1 MRRLTTP
8 VTDLQAGV
16 RAVLDQRLKH
26 ESAAPITVG
35 LSGGGDSHA
44 LTLFAADWARR
55 HGRRLIVLTVDHQ
68 LRPESRD
75 WTRACAALAARLG
88 LEFHALDWMGDKP
101 AHGLSAAA
109 RSARH
114 RLLAV
119 AARDLGARVIL
130 LGHTASDLDEAAA
143 MRLEGSTTPSPR
155 EWSPSPVWPEG
166 RDLFLLRPMLA
177 LARAEIRD
185 WLTAQG
191 ETWIEDPSNSDLRF
205 ARARARARAR
215 AAGPTPSSSLGAEP
229 SDGLADLAR
238 AVRADPAGV
247 LTLPRAA
254 LAAPDGAK
262 LVAIASLCA
271 AGTDRPP
278 RGERLER
285 LALALRGPLPVTATL
300 CGARI
305 EADAHEVRFAREAG
319 EIKRANLPTLD
330 LMGEGVWDG
339 RFEVRASRPVR
350 IAALAG
356 HSARLPAAERE
367 ALRHIPRAAR
377 GALPILVSSNGEVTC
392 PILEPASDVTVR
404 SLVLARLMAACGAIP
419 AEP

>member
-16 RAVLDQRLKH
+16 CAVLDRRLKH
-26 ESAAPITVG
+26 ESAAPIAVG

-44 LTLFAADWARR
+44 LTLIAADWARR

-75 WTRACAALAARLG
+75 WTRACAALATRLD

-101 AHGLSAAA
+101 AQGLSAAA
-109 RSARH
+109 RTARH

-205 ARARARARAR
+205 ARARARA
-215 AAGPTPSSSLGAEP
+215 AGFVPDGVLSAEP

-238 AVRADPAGV
+238 AVRADPAGG
-247 LTLPRAA
+247 LSLPRTA

-262 LVAIASLCA
+262 LVAVASLCA

-278 RGERLER
+278 RSERLER
-285 LALALRGPLPVTATL
+285 LALALRGQLPVTATL

-305 EADAHEVRFAREAG
+305 EADTHEVRFTREAG
-319 EIKRANLPTLD
+319 EIKRANLPMLD

-350 IAALAG
+350 ITALAG
-356 HSARLPAAERE
+356 HAARLPAAERE
-367 ALRHIPRAAR
+367 ALRRIPRAAR
-377 GALPILVSSNGEVTC
+377 GALPILVSPDGEVVC
-392 PILEPASDVTVR
+392 PLLEPASDVTMR
-404 SLVLARLMAACGAIP
+404 SLALDRLMAACGAVP
-419 AEP
+419 DEP

>member
-16 RAVLDQRLKH
+16 RAVLDRRLRH
-26 ESAAPITVG
+26 ESAAPIAVG

-44 LTLFAADWARR
+44 LTLIAADWAREN
-55 HGRRLIVLTVDHQ
+55 GRRLIVLTVDHQ

-75 WTRACAALAARLG
+75 WTRACAALAARLD

-101 AHGLSAAA
+101 AHGLPAAA
-109 RSARH
+109 RTARH
-114 RLLAV
+114 RLLAA
-119 AARDLGARVIL
+119 AARDLGARVTL

-166 RDLFLLRPMLA
+166 REVFLLRPMLA
-177 LARAEIRD
+177 LARAEIRE
-185 WLTAQG
+185 WLNAQG
-191 ETWIEDPSNSDLRF
+191 QTWIEDPSNSDLRF
-205 ARARARARAR
+205 ARARARA
-215 AAGPTPSSSLGAEP
+215 AGSRPYGSLPVEP
-229 SDGLADLAR
+229 SDGLAVLAR
-238 AVRADPAGV
+238 AVRADPAGG

-262 LVAIASLCA
+262 LIAVASLCA
-271 AGTDRPP
+271 AGTDKPP

-285 LALALRGPLPVTATL
+285 LAAALRGPLPVTATL

-305 EADAHEVRFAREAG
+305 EADAHEVRFTREAG
-319 EIKRANLPTLD
+319 EIRRTNRPMLD
-330 LMGEGVWDG
+330 LIGESVWDG
-339 RFEVRASRPVR
+339 RFEVLTSRPIR

-356 HSARLPAAERE
+356 HAARLPATERE
-367 ALRHIPRAAR
+367 ALRRVPRAAR
-377 GALPILVSSNGEVTC
+377 GALPALVSPAGEVTC
-392 PILEPASDVTVR
+392 PILAPTSDVAVR
-404 SLVLARLMAACGAIP
+404 SLTLERLMAACGAFSN
-419 AEP
+419 EP

>member
-8 VTDLQAGV
+8 LADLQAGV
-16 RAVLDQRLKH
+16 RAVLDRRLKH
-26 ESAAPITVG
+26 ESEAPIAVG
-35 LSGGGDSHA
+35 MSGGGDSHA
-44 LTLFAADWARR
+44 LTLIAADWARR

-75 WTRACAALAARLG
+75 WTRACAALAARLD
-88 LEFHALDWMGDKP
+88 LEFHALTWMGDKP
-101 AHGLSAAA
+101 AQGLSAAA
-109 RSARH
+109 RTARH

-166 RDLFLLRPMLA
+166 REVFLLRPMLA

-205 ARARARARAR
+205 ARARARAAR
-215 AAGPTPSSSLGAEP
+215 PTPDGVMRTVSSR
-229 SDGLADLAR
+229 GLADLAR
-238 AVRADPAGV
+238 AVRADPAGG
-247 LTLPRAA
+247 LSLPRAA
-254 LAAPDGAK
+254 LAAPDSPK
-262 LVAIASLCA
+262 LIAVASLCA

-285 LALALRGPLPVTATL
+285 LAMALGRPLPVTATL

-305 EADAHEVRFAREAG
+305 EADAHEVRFTREAG
-319 EIKRANLPTLD
+319 EIKRANLPMLE
-330 LMGEGVWDG
+330 LRGEGVWDG
-339 RFEVRASRPVR
+339 RFEVRAPRPVR
-350 IAALAG
+350 IVALAG
-356 HSARLPAAERE
+356 HAARLPAAQRE
-367 ALRHIPRAAR
+367 ALRRIPRAAR
-377 GALPILVSSNGEVTC
+377 GALPIVISPHGEVTC
-392 PILEPASDVTVR
+392 PLLEPASDVTVR
-404 SLVLARLMAACGAIP
+404 SLALDRLLAACEAVP
-419 AEP
+419 DEP

>member
-8 VTDLQAGV
+8 VADLQAGV

-26 ESAAPITVG
+26 ESAAPIAVG

-44 LTLFAADWARR
+44 LTLIAADWARR
-55 HGRRLIVLTVDHQ
+55 HGRRLVVLSVDHH

-75 WTRACAALAARLG
+75 WTKACAALAARLD

-101 AHGLSAAA
+101 AQGLSAAA

-114 RLLAV
+114 RLLAA

-130 LGHTASDLDEAAA
+130 LAHTASDLDEAAA
-143 MRLEGSTTPSPR
+143 MRRAGATTPSPR

-166 RDLFLLRPMLA
+166 RGVFLLRPMLDVS
-177 LARAEIRD
+177 RAEIRD
-185 WLTAQG
+185 WLTGQG
-191 ETWIEDPSNSDLRF
+191 ETWIEDPSNNDLRF
-205 ARARARARAR
+205 ARARARA
-215 AAGPTPSSSLGAEP
+215 AGSPPDGPPGPEP

-254 LAAPDGAK
+254 LAAPEGVK
-262 LVAIASLCA
+262 LIAVASLCA

-278 RGERLER
+278 RGERLAR
-285 LALALRGPLPVTATL
+285 LAVALRGEVSVTATL

-305 EADAHEVRFAREAG
+305 EADADEVRFLREAG
-319 EIKRANLPTLD
+319 EIRRSDLPMLD
-330 LMGEGVWDG
+330 VIGEGVWDG
-339 RFEVRASRPVR
+339 RFEVQASRSVR

-356 HSARLPAAERE
+356 HAARLPAAERE
-367 ALRHIPRAAR
+367 ALRHILRAAR
-377 GALPILVSSNGEVTC
+377 GTLPVLVSPDGEVTC
-392 PILEPASDVTVR
+392 P
-404 SLVLARLMAACGAIP
+404 VLAPTSSVTLRVLALERLRAACGAVSS
-419 AEP
+419 EP